1 MASAHA
7 PRCDSPPLTLR
18 SSAETTFACT
28 RARARAN
35 VACDDDARVSQS
47 CVRIL
52 SVSPFRRVTCYI
64 RCSAWSSGIPRF
76 SQIFVDTSVP
86 SGVFQEWNFSAKVLL
101 YSGAIRHFFSVSC
114 SLISLFFS
122 LFLARSQALELEH
135 LSRESEESATRYGPE
150 RANLLL
156 HSPPVSSL
164 AFYSAFL
171 PVFARLHFCTRAHI
185 ALARVFLENRGLLL
199 WGRPTDG
206 LRNRRCSL
214 TVCRGASA
222 APPSRLVLPPVALRA
237 SFDRVPLSL
246 SILLLPLLSSPASSV
261 CLRSSL
267 SRSRTHAA
275 QVIVFRPIFPR
286 DR

>member
-1 MASAHA
+1 MLHVTFVVPLDRLVFRVSRKFSSIL
-7 PRCDSPPLTLR
+7 PSPPVCSKSGTSLQK
-18 SSAETTFACT
+18 SYFIPE
-28 RARARAN
+28 
-35 VACDDDARVSQS
+35 
-47 CVRIL
+47 
-52 SVSPFRRVTCYI
+52 PFDI
-64 RCSAWSSGIPRF
+64 
-76 SQIFVDTSVP
+76 
-86 SGVFQEWNFSAKVLL
+86 
-101 YSGAIRHFFSVSC
+101 FFSVSC

-164 AFYSAFL
+164 AFYNAFL

-206 LRNRRCSL
+206 LRNRWCSL

-267 SRSRTHAA
+267 SLSHARRA
-275 QVIVFRPIFPR
+275 NIQVIVFRPIFPR
-286 DR
+286 DRQFFSFESNAESLSHAVAMFPKKKKKREKNSTTYDQTRKREGE

>member
-1 MASAHA
+1 M
-7 PRCDSPPLTLR
+7 
-18 SSAETTFACT
+18 
-28 RARARAN
+28 
-35 VACDDDARVSQS
+35 
-47 CVRIL
+47 
-52 SVSPFRRVTCYI
+52 
-64 RCSAWSSGIPRF
+64 
-76 SQIFVDTSVP
+76 
-86 SGVFQEWNFSAKVLL
+86 FQEWNFSAEVLL
-101 YSGAIRHFFSVSC
+101 YSGTIRHFFSASC
-114 SLISLFFS
+114 SLTSLFFS

-135 LSRESEESATRYGPE
+135 LSRESEESATRRYGPE

-164 AFYSAFL
+164 AFYNAFL

-267 SRSRTHAA
+267 SLSHARRA
-275 QVIVFRPIFPR
+275 SIQVIVFRPIFPR
-286 DR
+286 DRQFFSFESNAESFSHAIAMFPKKKKERKKQYNLQSDEKERGRVRN

>member
-1 MASAHA
+1 MLHSLFRSIVWYSAF
-7 PRCDSPPLTLR
+7 L
-18 SSAETTFACT
+18 
-28 RARARAN
+28 AN
-35 VACDDDARVSQS
+35 
-47 CVRIL
+47 
-52 SVSPFRRVTCYI
+52 FRRYFRPL
-64 RCSAWSSGIPRF
+64 RC
-76 SQIFVDTSVP
+76 
-86 SGVFQEWNFSAKVLL
+86 VFQEWNFSAEVLL
-101 YSGAIRHFFSVSC
+101 YSGTIRHFFFGLMLSH
-114 SLISLFFS
+114 LPLFLS

-164 AFYSAFL
+164 AFYNAFL

-246 SILLLPLLSSPASSV
+246 SILLLLLLPLLSSPASSV

-267 SRSRTHAA
+267 SLSLSHARRA
-275 QVIVFRPIFPR
+275 SIQVIVFRPIFPR
-286 DR
+286 DRRFFSFESNAESFSRAIVMFPKKKGEKKQYNLQSDEKERGRVRN

>member
-1 MASAHA
+1 MLHSLFRLIVWLFRVYRKFSSIL
-7 PRCDSPPLTLR
+7 PSPPVCSKSGT
-18 SSAETTFACT
+18 SPQKSYFIPEPFDTF
-28 RARARAN
+28 
-35 VACDDDARVSQS
+35 
-47 CVRIL
+47 
-52 SVSPFRRVTCYI
+52 
-64 RCSAWSSGIPRF
+64 
-76 SQIFVDTSVP
+76 
-86 SGVFQEWNFSAKVLL
+86 FSA
-101 YSGAIRHFFSVSC
+101 SC
-114 SLISLFFS
+114 SLISLIFS

-135 LSRESEESATRYGPE
+135 LSRESEENATRYGPE

-164 AFYSAFL
+164 AFYNAFL

-222 APPSRLVLPPVALRA
+222 APPSRLVLPPLLP
-237 SFDRVPLSL
+237 SVPLSTVSLYPSL
-246 SILLLPLLSSPASSV
+246 SSSSSSRLCLLLRLLCVSAP
-261 CLRSSL
+261 L

-275 QVIVFRPIFPR
+275 QVFKSSCFDRFFLAIANFSLSNPTRKAFPTR
-286 DR
+286 SQCFQKKERKKQYNLRSDEKERGRVRN

>member
-1 MASAHA
+1 MLS
-7 PRCDSPPLTLR
+7 RLPLFL
-18 SSAETTFACT
+18 
-28 RARARAN
+28 
-35 VACDDDARVSQS
+35 
-47 CVRIL
+47 
-52 SVSPFRRVTCYI
+52 
-64 RCSAWSSGIPRF
+64 
-76 SQIFVDTSVP
+76 
-86 SGVFQEWNFSAKVLL
+86 
-101 YSGAIRHFFSVSC
+101 
-114 SLISLFFS
+114 S

-246 SILLLPLLSSPASSV
+246 SILLLLPLLSSPASSV

-267 SRSRTHAA
+267 SLSHARRA
-275 QVIVFRPIFPR
+275 SIQVIVFRPIFPR
-286 DR
+286 DRQFFSFESNAESFFHAIAMFPKKKRKKEKKNQYNLRSDVKERGRVRN

>member
-1 MASAHA
+1 M
-7 PRCDSPPLTLR
+7 
-18 SSAETTFACT
+18 
-28 RARARAN
+28 
-35 VACDDDARVSQS
+35 
-47 CVRIL
+47 
-52 SVSPFRRVTCYI
+52 
-64 RCSAWSSGIPRF
+64 
-76 SQIFVDTSVP
+76 
-86 SGVFQEWNFSAKVLL
+86 FQEWNFSAAVLL
-101 YSGAIRHFFSVSC
+101 YFGTIRHFFSVSC

-246 SILLLPLLSSPASSV
+246 SILLLPLSVFSCVFYVSPLLSLALARTPRKYSSHRV
-261 CLRSSL
+261 STDFS
-267 SRSRTHAA
+267 SRS
-275 QVIVFRPIFPR
+275 PIFLFQIQRGKLFPR
-286 DR
+286 DRNVSKKKKKREKNQYNLRSDEKERGRVRN

>member
-1 MASAHA
+1 MLHSLFRSIVRYSAF
-7 PRCDSPPLTLR
+7 L
-18 SSAETTFACT
+18 
-28 RARARAN
+28 AN
-35 VACDDDARVSQS
+35 
-47 CVRIL
+47 
-52 SVSPFRRVTCYI
+52 FRRYFRPL
-64 RCSAWSSGIPRF
+64 RC
-76 SQIFVDTSVP
+76 VP
-86 SGVFQEWNFSAKVLL
+86 SVELL
-101 YSGAIRHFFSVSC
+101 CRSPTLFRSHST
-114 SLISLFFS
+114 LFFGLMLS

-267 SRSRTHAA
+267 SLSHARRAKYSSHRVSTDFSSRSP
-275 QVIVFRPIFPR
+275 IFLFRIQRGKFFPR
-286 DR
+286 DRNVSPPKKKGEKTV

>member
-1 MASAHA
+1 MLHSLFRLVVRYSAF
-7 PRCDSPPLTLR
+7 L
-18 SSAETTFACT
+18 
-28 RARARAN
+28 AN
-35 VACDDDARVSQS
+35 
-47 CVRIL
+47 
-52 SVSPFRRVTCYI
+52 FRRYFRPL
-64 RCSAWSSGIPRF
+64 RCVPR
-76 SQIFVDTSVP
+76 V
-86 SGVFQEWNFSAKVLL
+86 ELL
-101 YSGAIRHFFSVSC
+101 CRSPTLFRSHSTLFFGLMLSH
-114 SLISLFFS
+114 LPLFLSLFS
-122 LFLARSQALELEH
+122 TLTSARTLEH

-156 HSPPVSSL
+156 HSLPASSL

-171 PVFARLHFCTRAHI
+171 PVFARLHFCTRVHI

-267 SRSRTHAA
+267 SLSHARRASHRVSTDFSSRS
-275 QVIVFRPIFPR
+275 PIFLFRIQRGKLCPR
-286 DR
+286 DRNVSKKKKKREKENQYNLRSDEKERGRVRN

>member
-1 MASAHA
+1 M
-7 PRCDSPPLTLR
+7 
-18 SSAETTFACT
+18 
-28 RARARAN
+28 
-35 VACDDDARVSQS
+35 
-47 CVRIL
+47 
-52 SVSPFRRVTCYI
+52 
-64 RCSAWSSGIPRF
+64 
-76 SQIFVDTSVP
+76 
-86 SGVFQEWNFSAKVLL
+86 FQEWNFSASPTLFRNHSTL
-101 YSGAIRHFFSVSC
+101 FSVSC

-135 LSRESEESATRYGPE
+135 LSRESATRYGPE

-246 SILLLPLLSSPASSV
+246 SILLLPLSVFSCVFCVSPLLSLALARTPRKYSSHRV
-261 CLRSSL
+261 STDFS
-267 SRSRTHAA
+267 SRS
-275 QVIVFRPIFPR
+275 PIFLFRIQRGKLFPR
-286 DR
+286 EWQCFHKKKKEKKTSITYDQTRKREGE